1 VFYRTYLSAKYVVDF
16 AQRCAYKPNLEVLMS
31 EATDEVRKFL
41 RAAGSKGGKTRAER
55 HSEAE
60 LSKWASKGGWPKG
73 RPRGKR
79 KKEAAERQKA
89 R

>member
-1 VFYRTYLSAKYVVDF
+1 
-16 AQRCAYKPNLEVLMS
+16 MS
-31 EATDEVRKFL
+31 EAPDEVKKFL
-41 RAAGSKGGKTRAER
+41 RAAGSKGGKSRAAR

-79 KKEAAERQKA
+79 KKQAAERQEEA
-89 R
+89 